1 MIPIAQIENLLGY
14 LELDLEN
21 RELDN
26 KSDWEE
32 TYRVV
37 KEWLDTQRSQTTR
50 GAESGTC
57 PSCLGKGIAHNDRGQ
72 SWKCIVCNGTG
83 HV

>member
-1 MIPIAQIENLLGY
+1 MIPISQLENLLGY

-37 KEWLDTQRSQTTR
+37 KEWLDTQRSLAPRAPVQGGMKSLEVR
-50 GAESGTC
+50 CIICGLWHNGPC
-57 PSCLGKGIAHNDRGQ
+57 PDSRPGG
-72 SWKCIVCNGTG
+72 
-83 HV
+83 